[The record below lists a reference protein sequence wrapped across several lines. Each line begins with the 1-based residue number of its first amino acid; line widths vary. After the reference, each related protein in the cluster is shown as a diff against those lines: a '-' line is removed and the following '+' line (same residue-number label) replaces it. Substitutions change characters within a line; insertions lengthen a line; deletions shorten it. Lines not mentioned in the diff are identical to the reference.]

1 MALGCAVIALLG
13 LCLGGTMAL
22 SPRQVVEAVFDPA
35 HSGASGNI
43 LRFSRLPRVLAAN
56 LAGAA
61 LATAGTVLQTVL
73 GNKLA
78 SPGIVGVNAGAGLG
92 VTVCCAFG
100 VFSGWVFSLSAFL
113 GSLLVVLAIALFA
126 RRVGVSRTTVIL
138 TGVALNSVL
147 NAISES
153 VAVLNTDV
161 AMLSTEFRVG
171 GFSSVS
177 YQRLLPAAVLI
188 LLSLAVLLTMHNE
201 LDVVGLGDE
210 TARGVGL
217 PVSRYR
223 LLFLFL
229 CAVLAGAAVSFAGL
243 LGFVGL
249 IIPHFVRRLVGS
261 ESRRVLPMCML
272 VGGGFVTL
280 CDLAARMLFAP
291 FELPVGIL
299 MAVIGGP
306 AFLVLLIRFKGG
318 HRYA

>member
-1 MALGCAVIALLG
+1 MVLACVVIALLG
-13 LCLGGTMAL
+13 LCLGGTMVL
-22 SPRQVVEAVFDPA
+22 TPRQILEGLIDPA
-35 HSGASGNI
+35 HGGAAGNI
-43 LRFSRLPRVLAAN
+43 LRFSRIPRVLASN

-61 LATAGTVLQTVL
+61 LAVAGAVLQTVL

-78 SPGIVGVNAGAGLG
+78 SPGIIGVNAGAGLG

-100 VFSGWVFSLSAFL
+100 VFSGWLFSASAFL

-171 GFSSVS
+171 GFSAVS
-177 YQRLLPAAVLI
+177 YQRLVPAAVLI
-188 LLSLAVLLTMHNE
+188 LLSLALLLTMHNE
-201 LDVVGLGDE
+201 LDVVALGDE

-217 PVSRYR
+217 PASRYR
-223 LLFLFL
+223 MIFLFL
-229 CAVLAGAAVSFAGL
+229 CAVLSGAAVSFAGL

-261 ESRRVLPMCML
+261 ESRRVLPMCIF

-280 CDLAARMLFAP
+280 CDLAARTLFAP

-306 AFLVLLIRFKGG
+306 AFVVLLIRFKGG